1 GPRGERLTPRGS
13 GAVFRSV
20 TRGRSLPWQAREE
33 HTAVELWRL
42 LTGMVLRHADELSA
56 LNEELRVINADL
68 DSFAHAAAH
77 DLKEPLRGISHAA
90 EFLAEDAG
98 AGLDATSVRRLGTM
112 RRLAGRMDDLLNSLL
127 HYSRMGRG
135 GLRRTR
141 VELDRALDDALEVA
155 GPRLAD
161 AGPAASYNPVG
172 SAWRGNGGAPAT
184 AMA

>member
-1 GPRGERLTPRGS
+1 MGDRPAGRDAGGRGADASAAEGGPSGVLLIALERGRSYLAWTRVERPEPRRWAADPDRPVRVGPRGERLTPRGS

-56 LNEELRVINADL
+56 LNEELRVINEDL

-98 AGLDATSVRRLGTM
+98 AGLDATSVRG
-112 RRLAGRMDDLLNSLL
+112 SPPC
-127 HYSRMGRG
+127 G
-135 GLRRTR
+135 G
-141 VELDRALDDALEVA
+141 
-155 GPRLAD
+155 
-161 AGPAASYNPVG
+161 
-172 SAWRGNGGAPAT
+172 W
-184 AMA
+184 